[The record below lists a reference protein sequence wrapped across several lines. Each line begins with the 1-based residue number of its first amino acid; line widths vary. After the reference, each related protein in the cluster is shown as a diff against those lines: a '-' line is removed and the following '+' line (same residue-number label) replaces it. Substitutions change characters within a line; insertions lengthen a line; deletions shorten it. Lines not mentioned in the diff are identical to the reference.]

1 MAASS
6 IQEENGSWLMS
17 ADQAT
22 LQAVLQGSAIALTF
36 VDLTEGARS
45 ELLDDLETA
54 F

>member
-6 IQEENGSWLMS
+6 IQEENGSRLMS
-17 ADQAT
+17 ADQAM
-22 LQAVLQGSAIALTF
+22 LHGSAIALTF
-36 VDLTEGARS
+36 VYLTEGARS